1 MPFTKLHLTD
11 INEFLITE
19 IFKYKAPVEADIKE
33 FTTDGFIKIEVSRS
47 DKLFD
52 NQILDF
58 DLQACEYSG
67 LNEHDDISE
76 YIGKTLR
83 TSSAYEFVEF
93 LTACSS
99 NSKLLV
105 NVEND
110 TWVIKLI
117 NFSEEH
123 SCL

>member
-1 MPFTKLHLTD
+1 MSFTNLHLAD
-11 INEFLITE
+11 INKFLITE
-19 IFKYKAPVEADIKE
+19 ILKYKAPVEADIKE
-33 FTTDGFIKIEVSRS
+33 FTTDGFMKKDVIKS

-58 DLQACEYSG
+58 DFQACECSG

-76 YIGKTLR
+76 YIGKTLH

-93 LTACSS
+93 LTACCS

-110 TWVIKLI
+110 FWVISLL

>member
-1 MPFTKLHLTD
+1 MSFTKLHLTD
-11 INEFLITE
+11 INEFLITK
-19 IFKYKAPVEADIKE
+19 ILKYKAPVEADIKE
-33 FTTDGFIKIEVSRS
+33 FTTDGFIKIDAIKS

-58 DLQACEYSG
+58 DLQACECSG
-67 LNEHDDISE
+67 LNEYDDISV
-76 YIGKTLR
+76 YIGKTLH

-110 TWVIKLI
+110 SWVIKLL
-117 NFSEEH
+117 NYS
-123 SCL
+123 